1 VSDRA
6 GTIDAVRRYVA
17 LDLETVP
24 DEGLVTATDREPT
37 RTYEDKVGRLLAA
50 RRAQSGGRSDF
61 LPIPYHRP
69 VVACALEA
77 DERDGVIV
85 PRDVVC
91 WTDRCEHEA
100 AFLEQIWSRLEGR
113 TLVTFH
119 GKGFDLPVMQL
130 RSLKLG
136 LSVPSWFAPGRQSAA
151 ADHQDVFELLSS
163 RGSAPSAPLD
173 LYAKMVGLPGKPGV
187 AGKDVSSLYAQGALD
202 VISGYCMSDV
212 VQTWLL
218 YLRYRLLEG
227 TLSPAGYA
235 VSVASC
241 REGLPAVFAARL
253 MPAARGFLASFLD
266 RCAPFFEEIPGLALP
281 RAG

>member
-1 VSDRA
+1 VK
-6 GTIDAVRRYVA
+6 RYVA

-77 DERDGVIV
+77 DERDGAIV
-85 PRDVVC
+85 PHDVIC
-91 WTDRCEHEA
+91 WTDRRGDEA
-100 AFLEQIWSRLEGR
+100 AFLHQSWRRLEGR

-119 GKGFDLPVMQL
+119 GKGFDLPVLQL

-136 LSVPSWFAPGRQSAA
+136 LSVPSWFAPGRQPAA
-151 ADHQDVFELLSS
+151 EHHDVHEILSS
-163 RGSAPSAPLD
+163 HGSGPSAPLD
-173 LYAKMVGLPGKPGV
+173 LYAKLVGLPGKPGV
-187 AGKDVSSLYAQGALD
+187 AGKDVPELYARGKLD

-218 YLRYRLLEG
+218 YLRYLLLDG
-227 TLSPAGYA
+227 TLSPAGYT
-235 VSVASC
+235 VSVAAC

-253 MPAARGFLASFLD
+253 MPAARHFLASFLD
-266 RCAPFFEEIPGLALP
+266 RCAPFFEEVPGLPLP